1 MTENE
6 EEKKDEKKEEKPKSK
21 EKRALAERV
30 FPMAGRAGFEY
41 HLPSGGPRP
50 KEKRALAERVFSMA
64 GRAGFEPATELP
76 RHSLSRRAHSAA
88 LAPPQEEI
96 NCYRL
101 MAEGVGFEP
110 TLV

>member
-1 MTENE
+1 VTENE

-30 FPMAGRAGFEY
+30 FSMAGRAGFEY

-64 GRAGFEPATELP
+64 GRAGERPSVP
-76 RHSLSRRAHSAA
+76 RSSFYHPVPVSVMAYWSL
-88 LAPPQEEI
+88 I
-96 NCYRL
+96 I
-101 MAEGVGFEP
+101 G
-110 TLV
+110 